1 MSQQIIIREIYEDD
15 YYKKH
20 LELYKESFSIEPNL
34 IHIDDYR
41 NYIQKQK
48 ENDYYIFVMEENNII
63 IGSATCFIETKLI
76 HTFGKVAHV
85 EDVIIS
91 QHHQG
96 KGLGKKII
104 EHCICFAEES
114 NCYKIILDCDN
125 NNVAFYSKSKFQR
138 KGNMMVKYF

>member
-1 MSQQIIIREIYEDD
+1 MSEEIINIREINDND

-34 IHIDDYR
+34 IDIVDYR

-63 IGSATCFIETKLI
+63 IGSASCFIETKLI
-76 HTFGKVAHV
+76 HNFGKVAHI

-91 QHHQG
+91 QHYQG
-96 KGLGKKII
+96 
-104 EHCICFAEES
+104 
-114 NCYKIILDCDN
+114 
-125 NNVAFYSKSKFQR
+125 
-138 KGNMMVKYF
+138 